1 MIRDWTLGR
10 ERDTGLRSNPKLTT
24 SATRTSSSTAR
35 HDKAHI
41 FDSWTT
47 LAARLRNAP
56 HLALFLD
63 FDGTLT
69 PLRRRPEDVTL
80 DPETRAVLLRLAN
93 HSRLTVWV
101 ISGRRLED
109 IQRRVDISRVGC
121 AGLHGW
127 ERPNKTTARSL
138 SIRALRQARKLMAEA
153 LSNLPK
159 IWIEEKGRAF
169 TIHYRG
175 APISVV
181 RQGSIIVY
189 QVLRRFQPRL
199 RMLLGKEVWEIL
211 PRELQGKGEAVT
223 ALLAELPAGTLPVYI
238 GDDVTDESAFA
249 ALSDGITIRVGL
261 PRLDGPRSIAA
272 AAGSSR
278 AVKARFTRADFT
290 LRSPRE
296 VREFLERVEKEISIE
311 RPASEADGRI
321 GQPLSYSGAL

>member
-1 MIRDWTLGR
+1 VIPDWILGR
-10 ERDTGLRSNPKLTT
+10 ERDAGLPSNPKLIAST
-24 SATRTSSSTAR
+24 TRTPRAKVRRDTT
-35 HDKAHI
+35 HI
-41 FDSWTT
+41 FDSWTP
-47 LAARLRNAP
+47 LAERLRNAP

-80 DPETRAVLLRLAN
+80 DPETRAVLLRLAS

-109 IQRRVDISRVGC
+109 LQRRVDISGVGC

-127 ERPNKTTARSL
+127 ERPAKIPARSP

-153 LSNLPK
+153 LRNMPK

-189 QVLRRFQPRL
+189 QVLRRFQPKL

-211 PRELQGKGEAVT
+211 PRELRGKGEAVT
-223 ALLAELPAGTLPVYI
+223 ALLAELPPSTLPVYI

-249 ALSDGITIRVGL
+249 VLSDGVTIRVGP

-296 VREFLERVEKEISIE
+296 VREFLERIEKEISVE
-311 RPASEADGRI
+311 PPANEEHGKT
-321 GQPLSYSGAL
+321 GLPLSYSGAW